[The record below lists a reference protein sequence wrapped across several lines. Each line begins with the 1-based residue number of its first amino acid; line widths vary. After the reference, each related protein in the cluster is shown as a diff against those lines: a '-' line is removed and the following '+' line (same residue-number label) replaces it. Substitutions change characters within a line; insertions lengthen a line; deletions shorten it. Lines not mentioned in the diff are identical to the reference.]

1 MKTLLHNLVLKPLFA
16 LFILLWTS
24 GVADAQG
31 IDTRAKHAL
40 LLEVAT
46 DEVLFA
52 KAADETFPPASMS
65 KMLTIYIAFEQIA
78 TGALSMDDTTVVSDS
93 AWRRWAGTEASLMFL
108 GAGEEVSVND
118 LLHGIIVSSGNDAC
132 TVLAEM
138 LAGTEDSFAAWMNEK
153 AAELGMDNSRFQ
165 NASGWPAEDQ
175 YTTAHDLAR
184 LAKRTV
190 EDFSELYTLYAETE
204 YTYGEDFQTG
214 EPIKQYNRNP
224 LLYRMDGADGL
235 KTGHTEASGYGL
247 TGSAIR
253 DGRRLIAV
261 VSGLDSAS
269 VRAREAQSLLE
280 YGFRAFNTYTLFE
293 AGETVAEADVWLGR
307 DGKLP
312 LIAEKTVRMTLSRQ
326 ARAGIRMV
334 LRHDNPI
341 PAPIE
346 EGQPL
351 ATVVVTAPGMEEH
364 RIPLLAGASVE
375 QVGGFGR
382 IGAALEYLLF
392 GSSGGG

>member
-1 MKTLLHNLVLKPLFA
+1 MPHHHAVKYLFTILVL
-16 LFILLWTS
+16 LLAS
-24 GVADAQG
+24 GNAGAQG
-31 IDTRAKHAL
+31 IDTRAKYAL
-40 LLEVAT
+40 LLEAAT

-52 KAADETFPPASMS
+52 KAADETFPPASMV
-65 KMLTIYIAFEQIA
+65 KMMTLYVAFEQIS

-108 GAGEEVSVND
+108 GAGEEVSVDD

-153 AAELGMDNSRFQ
+153 AAELGMLNSRFQ

-184 LAKRTV
+184 LAKHTV
-190 EDFSELYTLYAETE
+190 EDFPDLYKLYAETE
-204 YTYGEDFQTG
+204 YTYGEDFRTG
-214 EPIKQYNRNP
+214 EPIRQYNRNP

-235 KTGHTEASGYGL
+235 KTGYTQASGYGL
-247 TGSAIR
+247 TASAVR
-253 DGRRLIAV
+253 NGRRLIAV
-261 VSGLDSAS
+261 VSGLDSAPA
-269 VRAREAQSLLE
+269 RAREAQSLLE

-293 AGETVAEADVWLGR
+293 AGETVAEADVWLGQ

-312 LIAEKTVRMTLSRQ
+312 LVAEDTIRMTLSRQ
-326 ARAGIRMV
+326 ARAGIKMV
-334 LRHDNPI
+334 LRYDSPI
-341 PAPIE
+341 PAPIAM
-346 EGQPL
+346 GQPL
-351 ATVVVTAPGMEEH
+351 ATVVVTAPGMEER

-382 IGAALEYLLF
+382 IGAALEYLVF